1 VRSRSPL
8 TEVEKLMTNTGSMT
22 LPLDPVTTADG
33 VFAATVSALAEEADG
48 VRSIVLTRADGG
60 PMPAW
65 QPGAHVDLVLPEGLE
80 RQYSL
85 CGDPADRSA
94 WRVAVLREPES
105 RGGSAYL
112 HEEIAEGQTIGV
124 RGPRNEFPLD
134 RAEAHL
140 FIAGG
145 IGITPLL
152 PMIAELDA
160 AGAAWR
166 LVYGGRRRGSMAFLD
181 ELAAYGDRV
190 TIWPEDER
198 GLIDLPGL
206 LAEPV
211 AGTHVYCC
219 GPGVLIDAVEA
230 QSAAW
235 PHGALHVE
243 RFRPKDGALDGP
255 MTSFEV
261 VLQAS
266 GLTLTV
272 GEDQSIADV
281 VEAAGVDILTSCRE
295 GTCGTCETTVLDG
308 VPDHRD
314 SLLSED
320 EKAENDVMMICCS
333 RSRSPRLVLDL

>member
-1 VRSRSPL
+1 
-8 TEVEKLMTNTGSMT
+8 MTNTGSMT
-22 LPLDPVTTADG
+22 LPLDP
-33 VFAATVSALAEEADG
+33 AAASDDTLVAVIGALTEEAEG
-48 VRSIVLTRADGG
+48 VRSIVLTRADRG

-65 QPGAHVDLVLPEGLE
+65 RPGAHVDLVLANGIE

-85 CGDPADRSA
+85 CGDPADLSA
-94 WRVAVLREPES
+94 WRVAVLREPDS
-105 RGGSAYL
+105 RGGSSYL
-112 HEEIAEGQTIGV
+112 HDEIEAGQTIEV

-134 RAEAHL
+134 AAEAHL

-152 PMIAELDA
+152 PMIAEVHA
-160 AGAAWR
+160 AGAEWR
-166 LVYGGRRRGSMAFLD
+166 LVYGGRRRGSMAFLG
-181 ELAAYGDRV
+181 ELEKYGDRV

-206 LAEPV
+206 LAAPV
-211 AGTHVYCC
+211 TGTHVYCC

-235 PHGALHVE
+235 PRGTLHVE
-243 RFRPKDGALDGP
+243 RFRAKDGALDGP

-261 VLQAS
+261 VLETS

-272 GEDQSIADV
+272 AAEQSIADV

-295 GTCGTCETTVLDG
+295 GTCGTCETAVLDG
-308 VPDHRD
+308 IPDHRD
-314 SLLSED
+314 SLLTED
-320 EKAENDVMMICCS
+320 EQAENDVMMICCS
-333 RSRSPRLVLDL
+333 RSKSPRLVLDL